1 MPRWKR
7 SILFILTALMLSCTA
22 SPSDINTFNQEL
34 LPSLANAVETTLG
47 TLEASNLTLTEKK
60 SRSSAVK
67 VRRPLS
73 EGHGSGTYM
82 KMHGRR
88 VIITAAHVVD
98 GHTVMFIE
106 QNDGSLTAARVIYK
120 DDDADLA
127 ILHTPELETRIAI
140 PYRPKKNNKNL
151 IGAEVSYTGF
161 PGRHQLIT
169 IRGHVASLEHD
180 MVITNMFGWF
190 GSSGSGV
197 FDKQGRF
204 IGVVSAIDVGN
215 IGYPI
220 PLDSIVW
227 VSPIWRLD
235 AKVVEVRVKTAPH
248 IEFFNSFPGAAAPRR
263 GGLRD

>member
-1 MPRWKR
+1 MPGWRR
-7 SILFILTALMLSCTA
+7 SILIILTVLMLSCTA
-22 SPSDINTFNQEL
+22 SPSNTNTVAQEQFQ
-34 LPSLANAVETTLG
+34 PLAAAAETALG
-47 TLEASNLTLTEKK
+47 TLEASNLSLTEKK

-67 VRRPLS
+67 VRRPFAG
-73 EGHGSGTYM
+73 GHGSGTYM
-82 KMHGRR
+82 EMHGRL
-88 VIITAAHVVD
+88 VVITAAHVAGD
-98 GHTVMFIE
+98 HTVMFIE

-127 ILHTPELETRIAI
+127 ILHTSELETRIAI
-140 PYRPKKNNKNL
+140 PYRPKKNDKNL

-161 PGRHQLIT
+161 PGRHELIT

-204 IGVVSAIDVGN
+204 IGVVSAIDMGD

-227 VSPIWRLD
+227 VAPVWRLD
-235 AKVVEVRVKTAPH
+235 AEIVEIRVKTAPR
-248 IEFFNSFPGAAAPRR
+248 IESFNSFPGARAPRR
-263 GGLRD
+263 GGPRD